1 MMQAVARLR
10 SLWLLPR
17 SGSALSRLGRSRA
30 HRWLVDERGQD
41 LVEYALLTA
50 AIGFTS
56 LLAVNF
62 LGGAMRDTYV
72 SWDSAGQTPDLVEV
86 PDPAPA
92 P

>member
-1 MMQAVARLR
+1 MR
-10 SLWLLPR
+10 SLWLLGR
-17 SGSALSRLGRSRA
+17 SGPALTPVGRSHA

>member
-1 MMQAVARLR
+1 MIQAMARLR
-10 SLWLLPR
+10 SLWLLGRAGP
-17 SGSALSRLGRSRA
+17 APTPVGRSHV

-56 LLAVNF
+56 VLAVNY
-62 LGGAMRDTYV
+62 LGGAMYNAYTT
-72 SWDSAGQTPDLVEV
+72 WDSTGQTPALVEV
-86 PDPAPA
+86 PDPVPT

>member
-1 MMQAVARLR
+1 MHIV
-10 SLWLLPR
+10 
-17 SGSALSRLGRSRA
+17 GSS
-30 HRWLVDERGQD
+30 
-41 LVEYALLTA
+41 
-50 AIGFTS
+50 TS